1 MNYTNIAQECGI
13 SAKTVKEYFSI
24 LEDTML
30 GFYLPAYTK
39 ITKRRVL
46 QSPKFYYSD
55 VAIPNHLLRRT
66 TILPGTDVYG
76 HTLEHFVIQELRAF
90 LSYNYGED
98 KRFSYWHTLDNITSH
113 DTKGLKA
120 FGKEFPNAKR
130 YLLSMEERPRMMNGI
145 EIWPVCQFLSRLWAG
160 KIV

>member
-13 SAKTVKEYFSI
+13 SAKTVKEYLSI

-30 GFYLPAYTK
+30 GFYLP
-39 ITKRRVL
+39 
-46 QSPKFYYSD
+46 
-55 VAIPNHLLRRT
+55 
-66 TILPGTDVYG
+66 
-76 HTLEHFVIQELRAF
+76 
-90 LSYNYGED
+90 
-98 KRFSYWHTLDNITSH
+98 
-113 DTKGLKA
+113 A

-160 KIV
+160 EIV

>member
-1 MNYTNIAQECGI
+1 MCLNIIFYICAFTRFLQVAALTNAEIVNYTNIAQECGI

-30 GFYLPAYTK
+30 GFYLPA
-39 ITKRRVL
+39 
-46 QSPKFYYSD
+46 
-55 VAIPNHLLRRT
+55 
-66 TILPGTDVYG
+66 
-76 HTLEHFVIQELRAF
+76 
-90 LSYNYGED
+90 
-98 KRFSYWHTLDNITSH
+98 
-113 DTKGLKA
+113 

-130 YLLSMEERPRMMNGI
+130 YLLSMEERPRMLNGI